1 MPNFRFTIVKTY
13 RFNIFRFDTTLYR
26 IGTQQILIPGSFTK
40 GHSFLTACYIL
51 YPGPYLQNKG
61 NQQT

>member
-40 GHSFLTACYIL
+40 VDHFFQFAGS
-51 YPGPYLQNKG
+51 
-61 NQQT
+61 